1 MSDKRPSEPRWLTRS
16 HLLYIHSQQIAEHG
30 GDDGVRD
37 EALLDSAL
45 SRPRNTFEYS
55 EEATLAELATDYA
68 FGVTRNHPF
77 VDGNKRTSL
86 LAAFI
91 FLEIN
96 GLTLDVDEMEAA
108 DRVIALSSGEI
119 GRDSFASWLADNVS
133 AQNTQ

>member
-1 MSDKRPSEPRWLTRS
+1 MVSDEGQSEPRWLTKS
-16 HLLYIHSQQIAEHG
+16 HILYIHSQQIEEHG

-37 EALLDSAL
+37 ESLLDSAL
-45 SRPRNTFEYS
+45 SRPRNTYEYA
-55 EEATLAELATDYA
+55 EEASLPELAADYA

-108 DRVIALSSGEI
+108 DRVIALSSSEI
-119 GRDSFASWLADNVS
+119 DRDSFATWLANNVV
-133 AQNTQ
+133 QP